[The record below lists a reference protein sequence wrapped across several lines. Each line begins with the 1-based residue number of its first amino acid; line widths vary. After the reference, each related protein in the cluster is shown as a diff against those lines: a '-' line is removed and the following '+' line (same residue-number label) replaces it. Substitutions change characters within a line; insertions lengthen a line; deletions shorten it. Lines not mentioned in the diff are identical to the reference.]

1 MGSPVFQ
8 KKRSPNLPFMQF
20 TGPFETHITVSV
32 KDLEEIEK
40 LRQWS
45 YSKGLKCLHILLDRG
60 FTPSQ
65 PMLTQWGEG
74 RLSDELDRVKKLC
87 QVLQAEGFTIVR
99 IKTEVA
105 ADHPSV
111 PQGAADALNYTK
123 YQYFEH
129 HIKVLLPP
137 LKSLNPLIER
147 VEPYCAHLSRN
158 ALKMQQDSYQE
169 RFITQRCR
177 GVGRQEAKEQLKHLL
192 QAIADLNIPI
202 LDIEQEFVV
211 YDSNFELDRDWI
223 H

>member
-1 MGSPVFQ
+1 
-8 KKRSPNLPFMQF
+8 MQF

-45 YSKGLKCLHILLDRG
+45 AHQGLKCLHILLDRG

-65 PMLTQWGEG
+65 PMLTRWGEG
-74 RLSDELDRVKKLC
+74 RLSDELDRVQELC
-87 QVLQAEGFTIVR
+87 QVLQVEGFTIVR

-111 PQGAADALNYTK
+111 PQGTTDILNYTK

-137 LKSLNPLIER
+137 LTSLNPLIER

-158 ALKMQQDSYQE
+158 ALKMRQDSYQE
-169 RFITQRCR
+169 RFVTQRCR
-177 GVGRQEAKEQLKHLL
+177 GVGRQEAEEQLKHLL

>member
-1 MGSPVFQ
+1 
-8 KKRSPNLPFMQF
+8 MQF

-32 KDLEEIEK
+32 KDLEEVEK

-45 YSKGLKCLHILLDRG
+45 AHQGLKCLHILLDRG
-60 FTPSQ
+60 VTPSQ

-74 RLSDELDRVKKLC
+74 RLSDELDRAQELC

-105 ADHPSV
+105 ADCPSV
-111 PQGAADALNYTK
+111 PQCTTEAVNHTDH
-123 YQYFEH
+123 QYFEH
-129 HIKVLLPP
+129 HIKLLLQPLAP
-137 LKSLNPLIER
+137 LKPLIER

-158 ALKMQQDSYQE
+158 ALKTRQDSYQE
-169 RFITQRCR
+169 RFVTQRCR
-177 GVGRQEAKEQLKHLL
+177 GVGRQEAEEQLKHLL